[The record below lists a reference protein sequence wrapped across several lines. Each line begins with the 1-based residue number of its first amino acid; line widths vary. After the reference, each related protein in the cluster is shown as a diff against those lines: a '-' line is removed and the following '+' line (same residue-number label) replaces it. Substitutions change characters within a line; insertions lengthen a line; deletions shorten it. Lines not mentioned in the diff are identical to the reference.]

1 MGRRFEYSD
10 YAQELRK
17 DRELVTRAV
26 ETIRRTVKLH
36 GPRAVQAEIED
47 APRPPVDR
55 GTYRRDWRFDDIP
68 NGATM
73 YNFSPY
79 ASIIEDGRRPGA
91 RMPPLSVIE
100 DWVRRKGIGRQ
111 YGPDQQGRRKV
122 SRKLN
127 DSEIRGIAFVIARAI
142 KARGIQG
149 LHIAELAAEV
159 VDEQVRRDIDTML
172 KGGPT

>member
-10 YAQELRK
+10 YAKELRK
-17 DRELVTRAV
+17 DGELVARAV

-36 GPRAVQAEIED
+36 GPRAVQAEIAD

-55 GTYRRDWRFDDIP
+55 GTYRRSWRFDDIP
-68 NGATM
+68 DGATM
-73 YNFSPY
+73 YNFSAY
-79 ASIIEDGRRPGA
+79 GSIIEDGRRPGTK
-91 RMPPLSVIE
+91 MPPLAVIE

-111 YGPDQQGRRKV
+111 YGPDQKGKRKV

-142 KARGIQG
+142 KARGIEG
-149 LHIAELAAEV
+149 LHIMELAAEV
-159 VDEQVRRDIDTML
+159 VDEQVRRDIDAL
-172 KGGPT
+172 LRGGRT